1 MSFRTRLVLVV
12 VLVTTVSSVSAWV
25 FGQSRPQ
32 PVNPVVIS
40 GNDIGFRVTGHTT
53 DRTGADVA
61 VGQVVVRINGQWVG
75 TQLGGSPTLKRPAT
89 H

>member
-12 VLVTTVSSVSAWV
+12 VLATSVTSISAWV

-32 PVNPVVIS
+32 PINPVVIS
-40 GNDIGFRVTGHTT
+40 GNDIGFRITGHTT

-61 VGQVVVRINGQWVG
+61 VGQVVVRINGQWVETILSVPPG
-75 TQLGGSPTLKRPAT
+75 LKRPAT

>member
-32 PVNPVVIS
+32 PINPVVIS
-40 GNDIGFRVTGHTT
+40 GNDIGFRITGHTT
-53 DRTGADVA
+53 DRTGGDVA

-75 TQLGGSPTLKRPAT
+75 AQLTGPPTLRRPAT